1 MKKRVRI
8 YKSSDG
14 EGKFI
19 NKTAKF
25 LQRAQEGG
33 VPDISMMGYPG
44 AQQQSQELTD
54 DELASVV
61 LQDISNSA
69 PREAIVVK
77 LVNVFGKEPMEAMQF
92 VDEMYNYVKQL
103 QQSEIDSED
112 DEDDESEEILAGN
125 DVMEIVQ
132 PVEEEESQSGTDMS
146 NEMILEDDESDFD
159 DDDAAAD
166 LIMKYG
172 GYYRAQDGM
181 EVPIEMPDVSAYL
194 PENMFDT
201 SGNPNY
207 YGDTNAAAEIAWAAP
222 QMDGSD
228 EQGDINA
235 FSGFE
240 TPEIPE
246 EVINENEGYYTEG
259 NALGNN
265 DVYGDYYEGQIV
277 DPESDPSIIEM
288 KKGGSYKR
296 NKKAY
301 INSILKLVKKQM
313 GGDNQDPK
321 SADFTDDHAD
331 PTGSGIRKK
340 NLNKFIG
347 SIKNESSIA
356 AAKKQAEQQYDQMM
370 QQQQMSQQ
378 YPVAQ
383 GGGEQNIYQGQDYE
397 NPMHH
402 LAAYSQAAGNVFNQ
416 DQNQMIQAKDGLIV
430 NQDYNYPA
438 GLAEPKVGQTFDEW
452 WTSNGATPGYAP
464 DNRKWDGKQ
473 WISQS
478 LDIYRNSNESD
489 KTWTRPKSYE
499 EYQSKFGWPR
509 GSMSNEEKAYEQEY
523 LKNYYY
529 PKNGYPPVGN
539 KTGMDID
546 PGFSINPTTGK
557 PWTRAEWETQKQ
569 KGVDAAS
576 ERTRLDNWIRSQM
589 NGSVPNPYNSGYN
602 RGTYGGGYRMP
613 AGFQGMPPITKIDV
627 RKSGWLTGRPRQYSI
642 EFGQGSPMQ
651 GSPMPGMGMP
661 GQGAGFYGYGAR
673 TVRWPAT
680 RKKVVVSATSVNK
693 EALKEVASQ
702 TPGSTATINAAN
714 PQIVSTV
721 STTTQGPVASI
732 IQPGTTVQTE
742 TKTVDGK
749 TETNTVNSKTVE
761 SEPLSAPMQY
771 LKESLT
777 VPTKPQPFS
786 SDQLINTSGPRNT
799 EMQFG
804 GNTSQDMMGD
814 NGELLKYVY
823 GGDGYD
829 DISQEDIDD
838 VYSKNTANGDFP
850 MARFGWSIGRGIR
863 NYFPAN
869 VMPIGQ
875 STRMQRGPYN
885 PQTGQSQNFI
895 PGAGTYLKNIDV
907 KKSSWITGLPKKYT
921 ITYGNQEMDP
931 RKQNIIT
938 LPGSGVQNSQSQGN
952 NGFTNNNQRSNVDGL
967 GLKARMAIRKGE
979 RQNER
984 NSRRLERQGLDE
996 YGNLIGSEQS
1006 DKVPMSNVEMLT
1018 KQGKVWDEKSNRWVD
1033 LNLPSQMPVLPVGQI
1048 DRKPTTSTLPIPK
1061 PYFPPNFLI
1070 NNDGP
1075 RNPDNMQFGGDLRR
1089 FIPRAD
1095 GGAETPVTYTSNPA
1109 LAGMTDVDMLSLNPG
1124 ISGINKSSFWNDQ
1137 ASFNEPVPERDKSKD
1152 PIEYKIDEEQPQSH
1166 QVENVYS
1173 GTEGDVSMDFKTKNN
1188 FDPQAYLNT
1197 GNAAARVGIGMI
1209 NRAQDRKSER
1219 KIYENYNADN
1229 LYAAKTVMDQG
1240 DYDTNSGLYR
1250 APTQGQ
1256 KHGSRSKQYGGDVY
1270 QDGGYV
1276 EGDEV
1281 YMTDEEI
1288 QEFLANGGD
1297 LEFI

>member
-25 LQRAQEGG
+25 LQKAQEGG
-33 VPDISMMGYPG
+33 VPDVNMMGYPG

-54 DELASVV
+54 DQLASVV

-77 LVNVFGKEPMEAMQF
+77 LVNVFGKEPIEAMQF
-92 VDEMYNYVKQL
+92 VDEIYKYIEQQ

-112 DEDDESEEILAGN
+112 NEDEESEDIVAGN
-125 DVMEIVQ
+125 DVIELIQ
-132 PVEEEESQSGTDMS
+132 PEEEPESQSGTDMS
-146 NEMILEDDESDFD
+146 NEMILEDDGSDYD
-159 DDDAAAD
+159 DNEAAAD
-166 LIMKYG
+166 LIMKHG
-172 GYYRAQDGM
+172 GYYKAQEGM
-181 EVPIEMPDVSAYL
+181 AVPIEMPDVSAYL
-194 PENMFDT
+194 PENMFDA

-207 YGDTNAAAEIAWAAP
+207 YGDTNSAAEIAWAPP
-222 QMDGSD
+222 QMYGAD

-240 TPEIPE
+240 TPEIPQ
-246 EVINENEGYYTEG
+246 EVINENEGYYTEDNTSEDG
-259 NALGNN
+259 
-265 DVYGDYYEGQIV
+265 DVYGDYEEGEIIDPALDPNIIV
-277 DPESDPSIIEM
+277 NKYGGQM
-288 KKGGSYKR
+288 KMGGSYKR

-383 GGGEQNIYQGQDYE
+383 GGGEQNIYQGQDFE

-402 LAAYSQAAGNVFNQ
+402 LAAYSQAAGDVFSQ
-416 DQNQMIQAKDGLIV
+416 DQNQMIQAKDGLIA

-473 WISQS
+473 WVSKS
-478 LDIYRNSNESD
+478 LDIYTNSND
-489 KTWTRPKSYE
+489 KVWTRPKSYE

-529 PKNGYPPVGN
+529 PKNGYPPVQY
-539 KTGMDID
+539 D
-546 PGFSINPTTGK
+546 PP
-557 PWTRAEWETQKQ
+557 
-569 KGVDAAS
+569 VLMS
-576 ERTRLDNWIRSQM
+576 ENYPVRSR
-589 NGSVPNPYNSGYN
+589 SGYN
-602 RGTYGGGYRMP
+602 YPSRQYQRMP
-613 AGFQGMPPITKIDV
+613 MGYNYGYGLPPITKIDV

-642 EFGQGSPMQ
+642 EFGQ

-732 IQPGTTVQTE
+732 TLPGTTIETE
-742 TKTVDGK
+742 TKTVNGK

-761 SEPLSAPMQY
+761 PEPLSPAMQY

-777 VPTKPQPFS
+777 VPSKPQPFS

-799 EMQFG
+799 EMQLG
-804 GNTSQDMMGD
+804 GNTSQDMMGA

-823 GGDGYD
+823 GGDEYN
-829 DISQEDIDD
+829 DISQGDIDD

-850 MARFGWSIGRGIR
+850 MAQFGRSIGRAIR

-875 STRMQRGPYN
+875 YTRMQRGPYN
-885 PQTGQSQNFI
+885 PQTGQALNFI

-907 KKSSWITGLPKKYT
+907 KKSSWITGAPKKYT

-938 LPGSGVQNSQSQGN
+938 LPGSGAQTSQSQD
-952 NGFTNNNQRSNVDGL
+952 TDRVANNNQRSNVDGL

-979 RQNER
+979 RKNER

-996 YGNLIGSEQS
+996 YGNPIGGKLI
-1006 DKVPMSNVEMLT
+1006 
-1018 KQGKVWDEKSNRWVD
+1018 KQDDPYAGFPLDHPYRDTDV
-1033 LNLPSQMPVLPVGQI
+1033 LNG
-1048 DRKPTTSTLPIPK
+1048 D
-1061 PYFPPNFLI
+1061 Y
-1070 NNDGP
+1070 NNDGYVDAMDFAYSP
-1075 RNPDNMQFGGDLRR
+1075 ENKQFGGGLRR
-1089 FIPRAD
+1089 FIPSLRD
-1095 GGAETPVTYTSNPA
+1095 GAETPVTYTSNPA
-1109 LAGMTDVDMLSLNPG
+1109 LAGMTDVDMISLNPG
-1124 ISGINKSSFWNDQ
+1124 ISDINQSSFWNDQ
-1137 ASFNEPVPERDKSKD
+1137 ASFNEPAPERDKSKD

-1173 GTEGDVSMDFKTKNN
+1173 GAEGDVSMDFKTKNN

-1209 NRAQDRKSER
+1209 NRAKDRKSEA
-1219 KIYENYNADN
+1219 KMYENYNADN

-1250 APTQGQ
+1250 PPTQGQ
-1256 KHGSRSKQYGGDVY
+1256 LHGSRSKQYGGDVY

-1281 YMTDEEI
+1281 YMTDDEI